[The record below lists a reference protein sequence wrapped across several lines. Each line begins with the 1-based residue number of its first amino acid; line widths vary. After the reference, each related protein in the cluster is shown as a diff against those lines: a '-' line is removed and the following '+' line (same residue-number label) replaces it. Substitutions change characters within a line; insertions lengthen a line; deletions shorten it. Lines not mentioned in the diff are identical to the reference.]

1 MSRRTRRVDSSGD
14 GAGSLAQFGFRGPCR
29 PSRSTAVVGVE
40 QLMFATPCRIG
51 AGVAMDHCGM
61 GCKLS
66 WARWMPANGRA
77 AQ

>member
-1 MSRRTRRVDSSGD
+1 VLTRVEMVQGPWRSLNSGVPAVQV
-14 GAGSLAQFGFRGPCR
+14 GRQ
-29 PSRSTAVVGVE
+29 AVVGVE